1 MDIGEFDP
9 NYQQNMVEQNY
20 ELLVFDSRFDISEDL
35 IDIDRRKVTWLGKKL
50 RCAPRLSGLMISGM
64 VAEHKGSLKRALKSL
79 DDGWLYSLWWG
90 AGFTNKFIFM
100 FNVVALAAE
109 IAFCILH
116 STSNNI
122 FSPVTYLHVINT
134 FINGSAS
141 TVMALVSM
149 NELRNIA
156 ASGAAVNCR
165 DCSRDQRKI
174 CGCGLR
180 RRD

>member
-1 MDIGEFDP
+1 MPSQRTPTPPDQSDSGSTELTHRNQHHRPSLTPMDIGEFDP

-122 FSPVTYLHVINT
+122 FSPVTYLHGEPLIY
-134 FINGSAS
+134 
-141 TVMALVSM
+141 LVLQIKP
-149 NELRNIA
+149 N
-156 ASGAAVNCR
+156 
-165 DCSRDQRKI
+165 
-174 CGCGLR
+174 
-180 RRD
+180 